1 MSNILIINGAKK
13 FGHSNGQLNDTLT
26 EVADGILRDLGHDV
40 KVVRADSDYDV
51 KTEVQNFVWADAVI
65 WQMPGWWMGAP
76 WTVKNT
82 SMTCLPKVT
91 ARCTPA
97 MAAHVQMPLKIWLRR
112 ADSGQKYMLSL
123 TWNAPMEAFTE
134 KDQFFHGV
142 GVDGVYLPFHKANQ
156 FLGMEALPTF
166 ITNDVIKMPD
176 VPRYIAEYRKHLT
189 EIFG

>member
-51 KTEVQNFVWADAVI
+51 KAEVQNFVWADAVI

-91 ARCTPA
+91 VRCTPA
-97 MAAHVQMPLKIWLRR
+97 TAAHVQMP
-112 ADSGQKYMLSL
+112 QKYGSGGLIQGKN
-123 TWNAPMEAFTE
+123 TCCP
-134 KDQFFHGV
+134 
-142 GVDGVYLPFHKANQ
+142 
-156 FLGMEALPTF
+156 
-166 ITNDVIKMPD
+166 
-176 VPRYIAEYRKHLT
+176 
-189 EIFG
+189 